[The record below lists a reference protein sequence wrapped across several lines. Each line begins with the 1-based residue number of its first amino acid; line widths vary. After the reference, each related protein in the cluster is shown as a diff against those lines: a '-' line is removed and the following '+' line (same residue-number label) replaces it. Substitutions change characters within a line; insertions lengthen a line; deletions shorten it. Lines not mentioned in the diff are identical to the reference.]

1 MSVMSALTAHARSM
15 ISYNRWANE
24 RILHAARNLSPE
36 QFGSIAD
43 TLAHLLGTQLWW
55 HSNWTGAP
63 WEEPAQRA
71 YAELKAE
78 FEASHAQLHAFGER
92 LDEAEWERQS
102 AWWKQWGYD
111 EMASVGATLFQVIYH
126 GIQHRSEVA
135 MRLTELDASPGDLDY
150 LNFLQET
157 APK

>member
-1 MSVMSALTAHARSM
+1 M

-24 RILHAARNLSPE
+24 RIFHAAREMTPE
-36 QFGSIAD
+36 QFATIAD

-55 HSNWTGAP
+55 NSNWTGAE
-63 WEEPAQRA
+63 WTEPEQRS
-71 YAELKAE
+71 YGDLKSE
-78 FEASHAQLHAFGER
+78 YEASHAQLHAFGER
-92 LDEAEWERQS
+92 LDDDAWARTE

-111 EMASVGATLFQVIYH
+111 ETASVGQTLFQVIYH

-135 MRLTELDASPGDLDY
+135 VVLTDAGFSPGDLDF

-157 APK
+157 ASA